1 MPELPEVE
9 TLCRQLQT
17 RIAGK
22 KILSTK
28 VCDHKLDGIGNVRGL
43 RVLGVCRRGKTVEMR
58 LEGGQC
64 IIIHLRMSGRLF
76 WRTGRCRES
85 HTRWRITLEGGGI
98 DLVDPRRFAT
108 VRVISDPPE
117 ALTNDLMGSFD
128 FRKFLQSQAGRRV
141 PVKTLLMDPK
151 AIAGIGNI
159 YACEILHASG
169 ISPLRPAAALDET
182 EWKKIFRQARRILR
196 RAIAGRGTSISDWR
210 DLDGCPG
217 ENQKPLKV
225 YGREGEACVRCG
237 GIIVRIR
244 QSGRSTYCCP
254 RCQKE

>member
-128 FRKFLQSQAGRRV
+128 FRKFLQSQAGRRIH
-141 PVKTLLMDPK
+141 VKTLLMDPK

-159 YACEILHASG
+159 YACEILHAAG
-169 ISPLRPAAALDET
+169 ISPLRPAASLGES

-196 RAIAGRGTSISDWR
+196 KAIAGRGTSISEWR
-210 DLDGCPG
+210 DLYGCPG
-217 ENQKPLKV
+217 ENQKELKV
-225 YGREGEACVRCG
+225 YGREGEDCVRCG

-244 QSGRSTYCCP
+244 QGGRSTFYCP
-254 RCQKE
+254 RCQEE